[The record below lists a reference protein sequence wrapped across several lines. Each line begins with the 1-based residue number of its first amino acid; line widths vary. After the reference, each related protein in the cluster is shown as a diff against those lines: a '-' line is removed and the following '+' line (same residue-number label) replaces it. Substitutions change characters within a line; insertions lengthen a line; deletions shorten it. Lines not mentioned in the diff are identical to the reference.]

1 MQLKDLNICLARLS
15 LNKEDNKKKR
25 RLSNWERKEF
35 EELEGK
41 IAQLEDEKTETEMA
55 LTKAAG
61 DYSKVQELYEKV
73 EKLKEEIEQSTERW
87 MELAEIDS

>member
-1 MQLKDLNICLARLS
+1 
-15 LNKEDNKKKR
+15 
-25 RLSNWERKEF
+25 
-35 EELEGK
+35 
-41 IAQLEDEKTETEMA
+41 MA

-73 EKLKEEIEQSTERW
+73 EKLKEEIEKKTERW